1 MKHNSFN
8 PLFEDQYASRIM
20 KESELRDDAMETN
33 DQEPSS
39 DCKASNRPSF
49 RTLENN
55 RQVNNKTTT

>member
-55 RQVNNKTTT
+55 R